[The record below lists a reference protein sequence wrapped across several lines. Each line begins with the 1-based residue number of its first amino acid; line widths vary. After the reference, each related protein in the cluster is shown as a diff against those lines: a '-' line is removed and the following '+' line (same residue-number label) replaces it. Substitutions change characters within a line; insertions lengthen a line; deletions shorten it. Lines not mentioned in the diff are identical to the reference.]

1 MDKLY
6 EKNNASD
13 FIDILIL
20 YKSGDEK
27 ILLNEVR
34 KFMNE
39 NKKVRVDIYGEKYIE
54 NYKEKY
60 IFDKDN
66 LILQK

>member
-1 MDKLY
+1 
-6 EKNNASD
+6 
-13 FIDILIL
+13 
-20 YKSGDEK
+20 
-27 ILLNEVR
+27 
-34 KFMNE
+34 MNE

>member
-1 MDKLY
+1 M
-6 EKNNASD
+6 ATV
-13 FIDILIL
+13 FIDEVMMI
-20 YKSGDEK
+20 YSGDEK

-60 IFDKDN
+60 IFDKNN
-66 LILQK
+66 LIKS

>member
-1 MDKLY
+1 M
-6 EKNNASD
+6 ATV
-13 FIDILIL
+13 FIDEVMMI
-20 YKSGDEK
+20 YSGDEK

>member
-1 MDKLY
+1 M
-6 EKNNASD
+6 ATV
-13 FIDILIL
+13 FIDEVMMI
-20 YKSGDEK
+20 YSGDEK

-54 NYKEKY
+54 NYKEEY

-66 LILQK
+66 LIKT